1 MLCGWAW
8 RMNSQNISQVEKQ
21 LELAKSDTSK
31 VDVLLELSRLNS
43 GNDPFKAY
51 QYARQ
56 ADSISQKSKFS
67 KGQIKAVLAM
77 AIARENA
84 GAYANAVE
92 LNEQAF
98 ILAETN
104 RLEELKAKSLLNLSN
119 VYFASGD
126 LVSST
131 TYIKQAIVIYEKIQ
145 DKKGR
150 AYSYMAFGNIAGE
163 SKQYE
168 EAINWY
174 QKSLAIKQQLNDEMG
189 IAKTLSNIGLI
200 LKLQGKY
207 DEALEYSFKSLE
219 IKKRLSN
226 ANSVSNTLST
236 VSEIYLL
243 KEDVLN
249 GLEYAKSAY
258 DYAQRGGNLYYKKTA
273 LNQLVIVYTKMKAY
287 RELLSALEAYKL
299 NVDSLM
305 AWEKTQEAEK
315 KQRTNQFAALQHEST
330 KSTTVNSISA
340 EAVKHLKHWLIA
352 LTGVSTLLLG
362 LLIWKWKK

>member
-1 MLCGWAW
+1 
-8 RMNSQNISQVEKQ
+8 MNGQNISQIEEQ
-21 LELAKSDTSK
+21 LERANTDTLK
-31 VDVLLELSRLNS
+31 VDALLELSRLNS

-51 QYARQ
+51 QYAYR

-67 KGQIKAVLAM
+67 KGHIKAVLAM

-84 GAYANAVE
+84 GAYTNAVE

-98 ILAETN
+98 ILAEAN
-104 RLEELKAKSLLNLSN
+104 QLEELKAKSLLNLSN

-126 LVSST
+126 LVSSK

-150 AYSYMAFGNIAGE
+150 AFSYMALGNIAGE

-174 QKSLAIKQQLNDEMG
+174 QKSLAIKQQLNDEIG

-200 LKLQGKY
+200 LKLQSKY

-243 KEDVLN
+243 KEDVVN
-249 GLEYAKSAY
+249 GLEYAQSAY

-273 LNQLVIVYTKMKAY
+273 LNQLIQVYTKMKAN
-287 RELLSALEAYKL
+287 RELLVALEAYKL

-315 KQRTNQFAALQHEST
+315 KQRTIQFSALQKESAKLAT
-330 KSTTVNSISA
+330 ANSTSA
-340 EAVKHLKHWLIA
+340 DATKHLKGGLMA
-352 LTGVSTLLLG
+352 LAGVSALLLI
-362 LLIWKWKK
+362 LLIWKWKR